1 MRKGNNSEKIRNIK
15 YLSYFFTRAF
25 LLSIVCFILIILA
38 SCIAY
43 YADFLINVKTGNYK
57 NPLFSGYV
65 IVSQSMVPTIN
76 IDDGIFV
83 KRESG
88 DNYKVGDI
96 ISYSSSDSNYYGET
110 VTHRI
115 VSKNSV
121 GNNVSNY
128 VTKGDNNSLQDS
140 VGVTT
145 NDIYGK
151 VMFVIPKLGQVQK
164 FFDKPSNFL
173 ICFIIPIVLIITYDG
188 YRIYV
193 ALSNRIQTD
202 F

>member
-1 MRKGNNSEKIRNIK
+1 MKKSTNSEKIKDIK

-25 LLSIVCFILIILA
+25 LLSIVCFIIIILTT
-38 SCIAY
+38 CIVY

-57 NPLFSGYV
+57 QPLFSGYV
-65 IVSQSMVPTIN
+65 VVTQSMVPTIN
-76 IDDGIFV
+76 INDGILV
-83 KRESG
+83 KRQIG
-88 DNYKVGDI
+88 DNYNVGDI
-96 ISYSSSDSNYYGET
+96 ISFSSSDTDYYGET

-115 VSKNSV
+115 VSKRSV
-121 GNNVSNY
+121 GNNISNY
-128 VTKGDNNSLQDS
+128 VTKGDNNTVQDS

-164 FFDKPSNFL
+164 FLEKPSNFL
-173 ICFIIPIVLIITYDG
+173 ICFIIPIILVVTYDG
-188 YRIYV
+188 YRIYQ
-193 ALSNRIQTD
+193 ALSNRIQSD